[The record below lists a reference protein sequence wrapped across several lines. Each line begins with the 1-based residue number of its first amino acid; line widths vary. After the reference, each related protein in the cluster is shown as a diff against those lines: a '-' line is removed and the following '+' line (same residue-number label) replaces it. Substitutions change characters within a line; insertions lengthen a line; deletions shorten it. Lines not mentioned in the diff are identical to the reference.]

1 MSGGYVTDGILEL
14 YRIFYTVANYS
25 NISIAAQN
33 LHITQP
39 AVSRSIKKLEDHMGI
54 RLFARSSRGVK
65 LTYEGKLF
73 YDYVEKAMFEL
84 SKGEELL
91 KKLLQREKGKITLS
105 VSTTLF
111 KHFLIPKLES
121 FIKEYP
127 DIEVNVANKTTFE
140 SLKLLDD
147 EKIDLCIISRP
158 FDCSKY
164 TFIELA
170 EIQDIFIASPN
181 YIHTLGEEDILSSG
195 TFMFLEDGNI
205 TREYVEKY
213 LKEQGLTIIPEI
225 VLGSMEF
232 LIDFAKIGMG
242 IASVIKD
249 FVSQELLEGTLI
261 ELSTP
266 PVIPKRSIGIAYNK
280 NMHLSMAA
288 STFLET
294 MLRQTI

>member
-1 MSGGYVTDGILEL
+1 MDSILEL

-25 NISIAAQN
+25 NISIAAQG

-91 KKLLQREKGKITLS
+91 KKLLQREKGKIALS

-111 KHFLIPKLES
+111 KHFLIPKLQS

-127 DIEVNVANKTTFE
+127 AIEVNVASKTTFE

-158 FDCSKY
+158 YDCSKY
-164 TFIELA
+164 NFIELS
-170 EIQDIFIASPN
+170 EIQDIFVASPN
-181 YIHTLGEEDILSSG
+181 YIRTLGEKDILLLG
-195 TFMFLEDGNI
+195 TFMFMEAGNI
-205 TREYVEKY
+205 SREYMERN
-213 LKEQGLTIIPEI
+213 LKEQGVTIIPEI

-232 LIDFAKIGMG
+232 LIEFAKIGMG

-261 ELSTP
+261 ELSAL

>member
-1 MSGGYVTDGILEL
+1 MDGVLEL

-25 NISIAAQN
+25 NISIAAQK

-84 SKGEELL
+84 TKGEELV

-121 FIKEYP
+121 FILEYP
-127 DIEVNVANKTTFE
+127 DIEVNVDSKTTFE

-164 TFIELA
+164 NFIELA
-170 EIQDIFIASPN
+170 EIQDIFVASPN
-181 YIHTLGEEDILSSG
+181 YIRTLGEEDILSSG

-205 TREYVEKY
+205 SREYVERY

-232 LIDFAKIGMG
+232 LIEFAKIGMG

-261 ELSTP
+261 ELSTLP
-266 PVIPKRSIGIAYNK
+266 IIPKRSIGIAYNK
-280 NMHLSMAA
+280 NMQLSMAA
-288 STFLET
+288 STFLDT

>member
-1 MSGGYVTDGILEL
+1 MDGILEL

-25 NISIAAQN
+25 NISIAAHN

-39 AVSRSIKKLEDHMGI
+39 AVSRSVKKLEDHMGI
-54 RLFARSSRGVK
+54 KLFARSSRGVK

-84 SKGEELL
+84 TKGEELV
-91 KKLLQREKGKITLS
+91 KKLLQREKGKIALS

-127 DIEVNVANKTTFE
+127 DIEVNVDSKTTFE

-164 TFIELA
+164 NFIELA
-170 EIQDIFIASPN
+170 EIQDIFVASPN
-181 YIHTLGEEDILSSG
+181 YIRTLGEGDILSSG

-205 TREYVEKY
+205 SREYVERY

-232 LIDFAKIGMG
+232 LIEFAKIGMG

-249 FVSQELLEGTLI
+249 FVNQELLEGTLI
-261 ELSTP
+261 ELSALPGTP
-266 PVIPKRSIGIAYNK
+266 TRSIGIAYNK

-288 STFLET
+288 STFLDT
-294 MLRQTI
+294 MLLKPM

>member
-1 MSGGYVTDGILEL
+1 MDGILEL

-84 SKGEELL
+84 TKGEELV
-91 KKLLQREKGKITLS
+91 KKLLQREKGKIALS

-127 DIEVNVANKTTFE
+127 HIEVNVDSKTTFE

-164 TFIELA
+164 NFIELT
-170 EIQDIFIASPN
+170 EIQDIFVASPN
-181 YIHTLGEEDILSSG
+181 YIRTLGEEDILSSG
-195 TFMFLEDGNI
+195 IFMFLEDGNI
-205 TREYVEKY
+205 SREYLEKN

-232 LIDFAKIGMG
+232 LIEFAKIGMG
-242 IASVIKD
+242 IASVIKA

-261 ELSTP
+261 ELSTLP
-266 PVIPKRSIGIAYNK
+266 IIPKRSIGIAYNK